1 MMPSR
6 QLGLRSQTSWQ
17 IHCKEE
23 KLSYTN
29 THLCR
34 NTKPQKHSPSNTH
47 TLTQMWRRPRLRQ
60 WRVAEM
66 PGSYTP
72 KRKMEREYIIHF
84 LCVCAC
90 VCVLCSHLSYEG
102 VSHFQTVKAACRKP
116 LSIACDISRDII
128 RVICQ
133 FTSEHMPENQLL
145 K

>member
-90 VCVLCSHLSYEG
+90 VCVCCVLTFRMKECRTFRLSKLPAANPSPSPVTSAETSLESYVSSH
-102 VSHFQTVKAACRKP
+102 QNTC
-116 LSIACDISRDII
+116 
-128 RVICQ
+128 
-133 FTSEHMPENQLL
+133 L
-145 K
+145 KINY